1 MKSETEKRIDAGDI
15 AEPEVLLLDAGSNN
29 KVLNE
34 ILKLYAKKSPK
45 SHVLLFSAD
54 HTAKKVLCLAQTP
67 KVRKGG
73 IFRFYKFVGIYI
85 ESKRMGQ
92 LDKSAYR
99 RSRWWKR
106 RPSSSFWK
114 ERRRAQ

>member
-1 MKSETEKRIDAGDI
+1 MVFITNKVQKERIANLKSETEKRIDAGDV

-67 KVRKGG
+67 KVPTSLLHNSSV
-73 IFRFYKFVGIYI
+73 FRV
-85 ESKRMGQ
+85 Q
-92 LDKSAYR
+92 L
-99 RSRWWKR
+99 
-106 RPSSSFWK
+106 
-114 ERRRAQ
+114 